1 MGVSDRVRSVL
12 RTVVPGLWA
21 SLLGWLASLGLP
33 GWLLEPLGGVSEQT
47 LVLVALAV
55 VYPLLRWVEARLP
68 RWLRL
73 LLLGGSVEP
82 EYPAVPVGSGRVA

>member
-1 MGVSDRVRSVL
+1 MTDRVRSVL

-33 GWLLEPLGGVSEQT
+33 DWLLEPLGGVSDQT

-82 EYPAVPVGSGRVA
+82 NYPAHPVESSRVA